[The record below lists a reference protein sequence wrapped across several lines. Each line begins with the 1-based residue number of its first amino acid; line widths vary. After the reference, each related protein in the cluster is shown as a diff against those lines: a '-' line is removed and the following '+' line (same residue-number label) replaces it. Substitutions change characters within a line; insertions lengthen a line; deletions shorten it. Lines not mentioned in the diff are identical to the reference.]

1 MPRQRLI
8 LLGVLL
14 LAIILFFAFGID
26 EFFSLESFN
35 QQRQALNNA
44 LHAYPVL
51 SALSYFLVYVVVTA
65 LSLPGAA
72 VMTLAG
78 GALFGFT
85 KGVLLVSFASTIG
98 ATLAFLLS
106 RWLFRDWVQ
115 ERFGEHLA
123 SVNRGIEKDGV
134 RYLFTLRLVPLFPFF
149 VINLLMGLTPLKV
162 REFFLVSQIGM
173 LPATAVFVNAGTQLA
188 AVESL
193 GGLLSPALL
202 LSFAVLGLFPWLVKW
217 LTGAVAQ
224 RRLLQKYSRPKQ
236 FDANLIVIGAG
247 SAGLVASLIAAAIKA
262 KVVLVEKH
270 KMGGDCLNTGCVPSK
285 TLISS
290 ARLKHQIDQ
299 AAVFGIDASVVGID
313 FEKVMNRV
321 QDTIKTIEP
330 HDSVE
335 RYTELGVDCVQGD
348 AELLSPWEVRVG
360 DQVISA
366 AKIIIASGATPR
378 IPPIPGL
385 ELVPYVSSENV
396 WQLRQLPRRLL
407 VLGGGPIGCELAQAF
422 ARLGSEVS
430 IISRA
435 AGLLPREDDD
445 VAAFMTE
452 RFRSENIKVLCD
464 HRAKAFSATEG
475 SFSLMAEHGD
485 EEAEI
490 PFDLVLIAIG
500 RRAAVD
506 GMGLR
511 SLGIVTS
518 PDGTLEVNEYL
529 QTAMPTVYACGDVV
543 GPYQFTH
550 MASHQAWYATV
561 NALFGRF
568 KRFKVDYSV
577 VPWAT
582 FTDPEVARVGLNE
595 TDARAQNTAYELS
608 YYSFEGHDR
617 ALAEGNNQGFVKVLT
632 VPGKD
637 RILGATIV
645 GPHAGELIG
654 EFVTA
659 MRHKLGLNKILG
671 TIHIYPTWSEANKFA
686 AGNWRKAHAPERVL
700 GWVEKYHRWIRTG

>member
-1 MPRQRLI
+1 MPKQRSI

-14 LAIILFFAFGID
+14 LAITLFFALGID
-26 EFFSLESFN
+26 EFFSLEYFN
-35 QQRQALNNA
+35 QQRQALGNT

-51 SALSYFLVYVVVTA
+51 SALSYFLVYVLVTA

-188 AVESL
+188 AVESP

-217 LTGAVAQ
+217 LTGAVTQ

-299 AAVFGIDASVVGID
+299 SAVFGIDARVVGVD
-313 FEKVMNRV
+313 FEKVMSRV

-360 DQVISA
+360 DRVISA
-366 AKIIIASGATPR
+366 AKIIVASGATPR

-430 IISRA
+430 VLSRA

-452 RFRSENIKVLCD
+452 RFNSENISVLCA
-464 HRAKAFSATEG
+464 HRAKAFSAAGG
-475 SFSLMAEHGD
+475 SFSLLAERGD
-485 EEAEI
+485 QEVEI

-500 RRAAVD
+500 REAAVD
-506 GMGLR
+506 GMGLQA
-511 SLGIVTS
+511 LGIVTT

-582 FTDPEVARVGLNE
+582 FTDPEVARVGLNITE
-595 TDARAQNTAYELS
+595 ARAQNTAYELS

-659 MRHKLGLNKILG
+659 MRHKLGLKEILG
-671 TIHIYPTWSEANKFA
+671 TIHIYPTWLEANKFA
-686 AGNWRKAHAPERVL
+686 AGNWRRAHAPERVL
-700 GWVEKYHRWIRTG
+700 GWLEKYHRWIRTG